1 MSITDFD
8 DDYLNFMK
16 ELYSGEGSISEYLGR
31 DFSIDKIELLK
42 EFELPYV
49 GNGGG
54 EFSIE

>member
-1 MSITDFD
+1 M
-8 DDYLNFMK
+8 
-16 ELYSGEGSISEYLGR
+16 

-42 EFELPYV
+42 EFELPYI